1 VLLSVMLWAVPG
13 QERSLTAYEDRVL
26 ELLPAHEAELL
37 SRVRSLEGQPYEIQL
52 LRFASEES
60 LESYMAD
67 PVRRELAELRERA
80 VARTEVL
87 RVERVDS

>member
-1 VLLSVMLWAVPG
+1 MIWAMPGEEDLLT
-13 QERSLTAYEDRVL
+13 EYEDRVL

-37 SRVRSLEGQPYEIQL
+37 SRVRSLEGQPCEIQL

-60 LESYMAD
+60 LESYMED
-67 PVRRELAELRERA
+67 PARQGLSGMRERA

-87 RVERVDS
+87 RVEQVNT

>member
-1 VLLSVMLWAVPG
+1 VLLSVTLWAMPG
-13 QERSLTAYEDRVL
+13 EEHSLAEYEDRVL

-37 SRVRSLEGQPYEIQL
+37 SRVRSLEGQPCEIQL

-60 LESYMAD
+60 LESYMED
-67 PVRRELAELRERA
+67 PARRELADLRERA

-87 RVERVDS
+87 RVERVNR